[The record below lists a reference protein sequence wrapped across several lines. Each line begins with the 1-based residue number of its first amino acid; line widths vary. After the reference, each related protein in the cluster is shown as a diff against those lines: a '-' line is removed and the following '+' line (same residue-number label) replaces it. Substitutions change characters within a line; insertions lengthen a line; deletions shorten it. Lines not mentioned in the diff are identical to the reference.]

1 MKKVVALF
9 FACIVVSSALR
20 AQAQDDIPY
29 VILIS
34 FDGFRYDYLKLF
46 SPDNFL
52 SFAKNGTEAAGL
64 IPSFPSKTF
73 PNHYT
78 LVTGLYPG
86 HHGLVDNSFYDPD
99 RNEYYTMK
107 TKARVQD
114 PYYYNGT
121 PLWKLAKDNK
131 IRSASFF
138 WVGSELPKEELRPDY
153 FYPYDESIAD
163 TLRVNQVIKWLKLP
177 PQERPHFITLYFS
190 SPDHESH
197 LHGPESPEARAAV
210 ANANRLLG
218 SLMEGVKSTKLP
230 VNVIVASDHGMLAM
244 KEEPSTYIF
253 VDEIMDIKNRSVKYA
268 NGGTQVHLYVNNDHQ
283 RDSLYN
289 ALKGKSRKFSVRK
302 QEEFPSNWHYNAV
315 RSGDLLIT
323 ANPGHYIIERDRA
336 KYEATRK
343 RGSTFGA
350 HGYDPSEVPQMQGIF
365 IANGPNIKSG
375 LKISAFENVHVYP
388 LIAKILNLPV
398 PEIDGR
404 VEVLEKIYQK

>member
-9 FACIVVSSALR
+9 ACIVFLPTLLSGQER
-20 AQAQDDIPY
+20 DDIPY

-34 FDGFRYDYLKLF
+34 FDGFRFDYPKLF
-46 SPDNFL
+46 SPPNFQ

-107 TKARVQD
+107 MRDRVQD
-114 PYYYNGT
+114 PYYYSGT
-121 PLWKLAKDNK
+121 PLWKLAKDNN

-163 TLRVNQVIKWLKLP
+163 TLRVDQVLKWLSLP
-177 PQERPHFITLYFS
+177 AQERPHFITLYFS
-190 SPDHESH
+190 SPDHEAH
-197 LHGPESPEARAAV
+197 LYGPESDETRGAV
-210 ANANRLLG
+210 MNADRLLG
-218 SLMEGVKSTKLP
+218 RLIAGVKSTQLP
-230 VNVIVASDHGMLAM
+230 VNIIVVSDHGMLSM

-253 VDEIMDIKNRSVKYA
+253 LDEIMDIKNRQVKYA
-268 NGGTQVHLYVNNDHQ
+268 VGGTQAHLYVNNDLQ
-283 RDSLYN
+283 CDSLYN

-302 QEEFPSNWHYNAV
+302 QEEFPSGWHYNAV

-323 ANPGHYIIERDRA
+323 ANPGYYIVERNRS
-336 KYEATRK
+336 KFEATRK

-350 HGYDPSEVPQMQGIF
+350 HGYDPSQVPQMQGIF
-365 IANGPNIKSG
+365 IANGPHIKSG
-375 LKISAFENVHVYP
+375 LKISAFQNIHVYP
-388 LIAKILNLPV
+388 LIAKILNLPL

-404 VEVLEKIYQK
+404 IEVLENVYQK